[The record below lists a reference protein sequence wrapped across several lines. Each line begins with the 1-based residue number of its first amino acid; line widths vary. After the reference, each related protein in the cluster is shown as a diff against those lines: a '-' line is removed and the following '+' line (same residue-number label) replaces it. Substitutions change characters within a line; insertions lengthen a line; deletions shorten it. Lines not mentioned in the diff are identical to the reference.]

1 MYIRNISNIL
11 LDFFVCVYSC
21 ECDINEQEVS
31 LKHFDFIG
39 VFFFLN
45 KTLAH
50 SFFSWFFFLFERLE
64 KHTDIATEHH

>member
-11 LDFFVCVYSC
+11 LDLFFFVYSC

-31 LKHFDFIG
+31 LKHFDFI
-39 VFFFLN
+39 VFFLN

-50 SFFSWFFFLFERLE
+50 SFFFMIFFFFLSALSN
-64 KHTDIATEHH
+64 TLT